1 MVKDR
6 KDAGKKLLALMKDYE
21 KIECIV
27 YGLPRGGV
35 PVAYEI
41 AVGLNKPLE
50 VLIVKKLGLP
60 GEEELA
66 LGAIAE
72 GKKPSLYLNSN
83 LMLNY
88 GYSEKD
94 MQPYIETKLKDISR
108 LQQIFRKN
116 EKMMVNTNGTA
127 ILVDDG
133 ISTGATVKAAIKAFK
148 DMDQKTIVVASPVG
162 HISVLREIQKMVDEV
177 VCAEPVRYMEAVG
190 EFYLDFSEVANEEAC
205 ELIDSAR
212 RNIKGNRS
220 HNS

>member
-1 MVKDR
+1 M
-6 KDAGKKLLALMKDYE
+6 
-21 KIECIV
+21 
-27 YGLPRGGV
+27 
-35 PVAYEI
+35 
-41 AVGLNKPLE
+41 
-50 VLIVKKLGLP
+50 
-60 GEEELA
+60 A

-108 LQQIFRKN
+108 LQQIYRKN
-116 EKMMVNTNGTA
+116 GKMMVNTNGTA

-133 ISTGATVKAAIKAFK
+133 VSTGATVKAAIKAFK

-162 HISVLREIQKMVDEV
+162 HIAVLREIQKMVDEV
-177 VCAEPVRYMEAVG
+177 ICAEPVRYMEAVG

>member
-1 MVKDR
+1 MFKDR

-72 GKKPSLYLNSN
+72 GEKPSLYLNSN

-94 MQPYIETKLKDISR
+94 MRPYIETKLKDISR

-133 ISTGATVKAAIKAFK
+133 ISTGATV
-148 DMDQKTIVVASPVG
+148 VY
-162 HISVLREIQKMVDEV
+162 LIQ
-177 VCAEPVRYMEAVG
+177 R
-190 EFYLDFSEVANEEAC
+190 
-205 ELIDSAR
+205 
-212 RNIKGNRS
+212 RS
-220 HNS
+220 HRLLAPLLWAGRTQYILFFRNLSSRPAVSSPHPCDL